1 MCSHRPR
8 RPSPTRSRQQPRGDR
23 CYTDRVLTPG
33 HVIDGR
39 YEILGPL
46 GAGGM
51 GQIYRARRVR
61 LGDEVALKALLASDG
76 GSEAAERFLRESRAC
91 AQLRHP
97 NIVSILD
104 FDLDSEARPYLV
116 MELLSGPSLRDELD
130 LSGALGTA
138 RALEVLSVV
147 ASAVQLAHDHGI
159 THRDLKPANIV
170 AHRYGSGERVY
181 KVIDFGL
188 AALAAAPD
196 ATRLTLPFTFLGTM
210 AYAPPEQL
218 AGESVGPAADQYSLA
233 VVAYEMLTGRRPF
246 DAAEPMA
253 LAQQVMRGVIEAP
266 TSLRPVLPPD
276 LDGIIGRAMSRAP
289 ADRWPSVS
297 AFAEALSAALSTVAD
312 APPAA
317 GTLDGDGL
325 LSRYDLG
332 DVLGPGRFGSVVRRG
347 THRALSTPVAIR
359 HLKREGQPQWEALRG
374 RFLREARTLQV
385 RHQHLLHVRDYGED
399 SSGVFVVTDLVDGP
413 SLREV
418 IAGGPL
424 PWVRA
429 RRLILQMTDAASAL
443 HQHGGLL
450 TGVNPDTIRVT
461 GDAASER
468 LVLTTGGIRALADVL
483 ATLRE
488 GQLRGQEASDQ
499 ELPYLAPEVL
509 TGRAP
514 DQRTDLFTLGV
525 VAHQLVTGRVP
536 FQGPTL
542 PELIGRMLT
551 EAPEGVPAGDVPA
564 AAVAALLR
572 CVSVDPGARGSLDDL
587 RNAVRSST
595 PTA

>member
-1 MCSHRPR
+1 MLP
-8 RPSPTRSRQQPRGDR
+8 
-23 CYTDRVLTPG
+23 PG
-33 HVIDGR
+33 HLIDGR

-51 GQIYRARRVR
+51 GQIYRARRVK
-61 LGDEVALKALLASDG
+61 LGDEVALKALLSSDG
-76 GSEAAERFLRESRAC
+76 GEEAAERFLRESRAC

-97 NIVSILD
+97 NIVAILD
-104 FDLDSEARPYLV
+104 FDVDAEGRPFLV

-130 LSGALGTA
+130 LGGALGPTHT
-138 RALEVLSVV
+138 LEVLDVV
-147 ASAVQLAHDHGI
+147 ASAVQLAHDRGI

-196 ATRLTLPFTFLGTM
+196 ATRLTLPFTFLGTI

-218 AGESVGPAADQYSLA
+218 AGEAVGPAADQYALA

-246 DAAEPMA
+246 MAAEPMM
-253 LAQQVMRGVIEAP
+253 LAQQVMQGAVAAP
-266 TSLRPVLPPD
+266 TSLRPALPSAVD
-276 LDGIIGRAMSRAP
+276 AILARAMARAP
-289 ADRWPSVS
+289 GDRWPSVS
-297 AFAEALSAALSTVAD
+297 AFAAALSGALAT
-312 APPAA
+312 APATAPAGA
-317 GTLDGDGL
+317 GPIDGDGL

-347 THRALSTPVAIR
+347 THRALAIPVAIR
-359 HLKREGQPQWEALRG
+359 HLKRAGQPQWEALRG

-385 RHQHLLHVRDYGED
+385 RHPHLLHVRDFGED
-399 SSGVFVVTDLVDGP
+399 ASGVFVVTDLVDGP

-418 IAGGPL
+418 LAGGPL
-424 PWVRA
+424 PWRRA
-429 RRLILQMTDAASAL
+429 RRLILQMTDAAGAL
-443 HQHGGLL
+443 HQNGGLL

-461 GDAASER
+461 GDAATER

-483 ATLRE
+483 ATMRE
-488 GQLRGQEASDQ
+488 SQLRGEEGDDL

-514 DQRTDLFTLGV
+514 DARTDLFTLGV
-525 VAHQLVTGRVP
+525 MAYQLVTGR
-536 FQGPTL
+536 L
-542 PELIGRMLT
+542 PYQAPSLPALIGQMLT
-551 EAPEGVPAGDVPA
+551 TVPTAFTPDEAPA
-564 AAVAALLR
+564 AASAAILR
-572 CVSVDPGARGSLDDL
+572 CLSAAPDARGALADMQT
-587 RNAVRSST
+587 ST
-595 PTA
+595 RPI

>member
-1 MCSHRPR
+1 MLP
-8 RPSPTRSRQQPRGDR
+8 
-23 CYTDRVLTPG
+23 PG

-61 LGDEVALKALLASDG
+61 LGDEVALKALLSSDG
-76 GSEAAERFLRESRAC
+76 GPDAAERFLRESRAC

-104 FDLDSEARPYLV
+104 FDVDGEARPFLV

-130 LSGALGTA
+130 LSGALGAA
-138 RALEVLSVV
+138 RALEVLGVV

-188 AALAAAPD
+188 ASLATVPD
-196 ATRLTLPFTFLGTM
+196 ATRLTLPFTFLGTI

-218 AGESVGPAADQYSLA
+218 AGESVGPAADQYSLG
-233 VVAYEMLTGRRPF
+233 VVAYELLTGRRPF
-246 DAAEPMA
+246 DAVEPLA
-253 LAQQVMRGVIEAP
+253 LAHQVMRGVVEPP
-266 TSLRPVLPPD
+266 TAVRPALPPD
-276 LDGIIGRAMSRAP
+276 VDRVIGRAMSRAP

-297 AFAEALSAALSTVAD
+297 AFAEALTVALSTVAD
-312 APPAA
+312 APAA
-317 GTLDGDGL
+317 GPGTLDGDGL

-385 RHQHLLHVRDYGED
+385 RHQHLLHVRDFGED
-399 SSGVFVVTDLVDGP
+399 SSGVFVVTDLVVGP
-413 SLREV
+413 SLRDV
-418 IAGGPL
+418 IADGPL
-424 PWVRA
+424 PWLRA
-429 RRLILQMTDAASAL
+429 RRLILQMTDAAEAL
-443 HQHGGLL
+443 HQHEGLL

-461 GDAASER
+461 GDAGSER
-468 LVLTTGGIRALADVL
+468 VVLTTGGIRALADVL
-483 ATLRE
+483 ATMRE
-488 GQLRGQEASDQ
+488 EQLRGQEASDL

-514 DQRTDLFTLGV
+514 DERTDLFTLGV
-525 VAHQLVTGRVP
+525 VAYQLVTGRVP
-536 FQGPTL
+536 FQAATL
-542 PELIGRMLT
+542 PELIGQMLT
-551 EAPEGVPAGDVPA
+551 VAPAGVPAGEVPSA
-564 AAVAALLR
+564 SAGAILR
-572 CVSVDPGARGSLDDL
+572 CVSVDPGARGTLEDL
-587 RNAVRSST
+587 RAAVRTSLTTS
-595 PTA
+595 

>member
-1 MCSHRPR
+1 M
-8 RPSPTRSRQQPRGDR
+8 
-23 CYTDRVLTPG
+23 LTPG

-61 LGDEVALKALLASDG
+61 LGDEVALKALLSSDG
-76 GSEAAERFLRESRAC
+76 GADAAERFLRESRAC

-104 FDLDSEARPYLV
+104 FDVDGEARPFLV

-130 LSGALGTA
+130 LSGALGAA
-138 RALEVLSVV
+138 RSLEVLSVV

-188 AALAAAPD
+188 ASLATVPD
-196 ATRLTLPFTFLGTM
+196 ATRLTLPFTFLGTL

-218 AGESVGPAADQYSLA
+218 AGEPVGPEADQYSLA

-246 DAAEPMA
+246 DAVEPMA
-253 LAQQVMRGVIEAP
+253 LAQQVMQGVTELP
-266 TSLRPVLPPD
+266 TSVRPALPPD
-276 LDGIIGRAMSRAP
+276 VDRVIGRAMSRAP
-289 ADRWPSVS
+289 SDRWPSVS
-297 AFAEALSAALSTVAD
+297 AFAEALTAALSTVAD
-312 APPAA
+312 APPAGP
-317 GTLDGDGL
+317 GTLDGEGL

-359 HLKREGQPQWEALRG
+359 HLKRDGQPQWEALRG

-385 RHQHLLHVRDYGED
+385 RHQHLLHVRDFGED

-413 SLREV
+413 SLHEV

-424 PWVRA
+424 PWMRA
-429 RRLILQMTDAASAL
+429 RRLVLQMTDAAEAL
-443 HQHGGLL
+443 HQYGGLL
-450 TGVNPDTIRVT
+450 TGVNPHTIRVT
-461 GDAASER
+461 GAAGSER

-483 ATLRE
+483 ATMPE
-488 GQLRGQEASDQ
+488 DQLRGQEVSDL

-509 TGRAP
+509 IGRAP
-514 DQRTDLFTLGV
+514 DERTDLFTLGV
-525 VAHQLVTGRVP
+525 VAYQLVTGHLP
-536 FQGPTL
+536 FQAPTL
-542 PELIGRMLT
+542 PELIGQMLT
-551 EAPEGVPAGDVPA
+551 APPVGVAAVGVPTA
-564 AAVAALLR
+564 AAASILR
-572 CVSVDPGARGSLDDL
+572 CVSVDPGARGTLEDL
-587 RNAVRSST
+587 RAAARTS
-595 PTA
+595 PTTA

>member
-1 MCSHRPR
+1 MLP
-8 RPSPTRSRQQPRGDR
+8 
-23 CYTDRVLTPG
+23 PG

-61 LGDEVALKALLASDG
+61 LGDEVALKALLSSDG
-76 GSEAAERFLRESRAC
+76 GPDAAERFLRESRAC

-104 FDLDSEARPYLV
+104 FDVDGEARPFLV

-130 LSGALGTA
+130 LSGALGAA
-138 RALEVLSVV
+138 RALEVLGVV

-188 AALAAAPD
+188 ASLATVPD
-196 ATRLTLPFTFLGTM
+196 ATRLTLPFTFLGTI

-218 AGESVGPAADQYSLA
+218 AGESVGPAADQYSLG
-233 VVAYEMLTGRRPF
+233 VVAYELLTGRRPF
-246 DAAEPMA
+246 DAVEPMA
-253 LAQQVMRGVIEAP
+253 LAHQVMRGVVEPP
-266 TSLRPVLPPD
+266 TAVRPALPPD
-276 LDGIIGRAMSRAP
+276 VDRVIGRAMSRAP

-297 AFAEALSAALSTVAD
+297 AFAEALTVALSTVAD
-312 APPAA
+312 APAA
-317 GTLDGDGL
+317 GPGTLDGDGL

-385 RHQHLLHVRDYGED
+385 RHQHLLHVRDFGED
-399 SSGVFVVTDLVDGP
+399 SSGVFVVTDLVVGP
-413 SLREV
+413 SLRDV
-418 IAGGPL
+418 IADGPL
-424 PWVRA
+424 PWLRA
-429 RRLILQMTDAASAL
+429 RRLILQMTDAAEAL
-443 HQHGGLL
+443 HQHEGLL

-461 GDAASER
+461 GDAGSER
-468 LVLTTGGIRALADVL
+468 VVLTTGGIRALADVL
-483 ATLRE
+483 ATMRE
-488 GQLRGQEASDQ
+488 EQLRGQEASDL

-514 DQRTDLFTLGV
+514 DERTDLFTLGV
-525 VAHQLVTGRVP
+525 VAYQLVTGRVP
-536 FQGPTL
+536 FQAATL
-542 PELIGRMLT
+542 PELIGQMLT
-551 EAPEGVPAGDVPA
+551 VAPAGVPAGEVPSA
-564 AAVAALLR
+564 AAGAILR
-572 CVSVDPGARGSLDDL
+572 CVSVDPGARGTLEDL
-587 RNAVRSST
+587 RAAVRTSLTTS
-595 PTA
+595 

>member
-1 MCSHRPR
+1 MLP
-8 RPSPTRSRQQPRGDR
+8 
-23 CYTDRVLTPG
+23 PG

-61 LGDEVALKALLASDG
+61 LGDEVALKALLSSDG
-76 GSEAAERFLRESRAC
+76 GPDAAERFLRESRAC

-104 FDLDSEARPYLV
+104 FDVDGEARPFLV

-130 LSGALGTA
+130 LSGALGAA
-138 RALEVLSVV
+138 RALEVLGVV

-188 AALAAAPD
+188 ASLATVPD
-196 ATRLTLPFTFLGTM
+196 ATRLTLPFTFLGTI

-218 AGESVGPAADQYSLA
+218 AGESVGPAADQYSLG
-233 VVAYEMLTGRRPF
+233 VVAYEQLTGRRPF
-246 DAAEPMA
+246 DAVEPMA
-253 LAQQVMRGVIEAP
+253 LAHQVMRGVVEPP
-266 TSLRPVLPPD
+266 TAVRPALPPD
-276 LDGIIGRAMSRAP
+276 VDRVIGRAMSRAP

-297 AFAEALSAALSTVAD
+297 AFAEALTVALSTVAD
-312 APPAA
+312 APAA
-317 GTLDGDGL
+317 GPGTLDGDGL

-385 RHQHLLHVRDYGED
+385 RHQHLLHVRDFGED
-399 SSGVFVVTDLVDGP
+399 SSGVFVVTDLVVGP
-413 SLREV
+413 SLRDV
-418 IAGGPL
+418 IADGPL
-424 PWVRA
+424 PWLRA
-429 RRLILQMTDAASAL
+429 RRLILQMTDAAEAL
-443 HQHGGLL
+443 HQHEGLL

-461 GDAASER
+461 GDAGSER
-468 LVLTTGGIRALADVL
+468 VVLTTGGIRALADVL
-483 ATLRE
+483 ATMRE
-488 GQLRGQEASDQ
+488 EQLRGQEASDL

-514 DQRTDLFTLGV
+514 DERTDLFTLGV
-525 VAHQLVTGRVP
+525 VAYQLVTGRVP
-536 FQGPTL
+536 FQAATL
-542 PELIGRMLT
+542 PELIGQMLT
-551 EAPEGVPAGDVPA
+551 VAPAGVPAGEVPSA
-564 AAVAALLR
+564 AAGAILR
-572 CVSVDPGARGSLDDL
+572 CVSVDPGARGTLEDL
-587 RNAVRSST
+587 RAAVRTSLTTS
-595 PTA
+595 

>member
-1 MCSHRPR
+1 MLS
-8 RPSPTRSRQQPRGDR
+8 
-23 CYTDRVLTPG
+23 PG

-61 LGDEVALKALLASDG
+61 LGDEVALKALLTSDG
-76 GSEAAERFLRESRAC
+76 GTDAAERFLRESRAC

-104 FDLDSEARPYLV
+104 FDVDAEARPFLV

-130 LSGALGTA
+130 LSGALGAA
-138 RALEVLSVV
+138 RALEVLGVV

-188 AALAAAPD
+188 ASVATVPD
-196 ATRLTLPFTFLGTM
+196 ATRLTLPFTFLGTI

-218 AGESVGPAADQYSLA
+218 AAESVGPAADQYSLA

-246 DAAEPMA
+246 DAVEPMA
-253 LAQQVMRGVIEAP
+253 LAQQVMQGVVEPP
-266 TSLRPVLPPD
+266 TSVRPALPAD
-276 LDGIIGRAMSRAP
+276 VDSVIARAMSRVP

-297 AFAEALSAALSTVAD
+297 VFAEALTAALSAAAD
-312 APPAA
+312 APAGP

-359 HLKREGQPQWEALRG
+359 YLKREGQPQWEALRG
-374 RFLREARTLQV
+374 RFLRESRTLQV
-385 RHQHLLHVRDYGED
+385 RHQHLLHVRDFGED

-413 SLREV
+413 SLRDV

-424 PWVRA
+424 PWMRV
-429 RRLILQMTDAASAL
+429 RRLILQMTDAAEAL
-443 HQHGGLL
+443 HRHGGLL
-450 TGVNPDTIRVT
+450 TGVNPDTIRVAS
-461 GDAASER
+461 DAGSER
-468 LVLTTGGIRALADVL
+468 VVLTTGGIRALADVL
-483 ATLRE
+483 ATLPE
-488 GQLRGQEASDQ
+488 EQLRGEEASDL

-514 DQRTDLFTLGV
+514 DVRTDLFTLGV
-525 VAHQLVTGRVP
+525 VAYQLVTGCVP
-536 FQGPTL
+536 FQAPTL
-542 PELIGRMLT
+542 PELIGQMLT
-551 EAPEGVPAGDVPA
+551 VPPAGVPSGEVPPA
-564 AAVAALLR
+564 AAAAMLR
-572 CVSVDPGARGSLDDL
+572 CLSVDPGARGTLADL
-587 RNAVRSST
+587 RAAVRT
-595 PTA
+595 TA

>member
-1 MCSHRPR
+1 MLP
-8 RPSPTRSRQQPRGDR
+8 
-23 CYTDRVLTPG
+23 PG
-33 HVIDGR
+33 HVIAGR

-61 LGDEVALKALLASDG
+61 LGDEVALKALLSSG
-76 GSEAAERFLRESRAC
+76 GSPEAAERFLRESRAC

-104 FDLDSEARPYLV
+104 FDVDGEARPFLV

-130 LSGALGTA
+130 LSGALGAA
-138 RALEVLSVV
+138 RALEVLGVV

-188 AALAAAPD
+188 ASLATVPD
-196 ATRLTLPFTFLGTM
+196 ATRLTLPFTFLGTI

-233 VVAYEMLTGRRPF
+233 VVAYELLTGRRPF
-246 DAAEPMA
+246 DAVEPMA
-253 LAQQVMRGVIEAP
+253 LAHQVMRGVVEPP
-266 TSLRPVLPPD
+266 TTVRPALPPD
-276 LDGIIGRAMSRAP
+276 VDRVIGRAMSRAP
-289 ADRWPSVS
+289 TDRWPSVS
-297 AFAEALSAALSTVAD
+297 AFAEALTAALSTVAD
-312 APPAA
+312 APAA
-317 GTLDGDGL
+317 GPGTLDGDGL

-385 RHQHLLHVRDYGED
+385 RHQHLLHVRDFGED
-399 SSGVFVVTDLVDGP
+399 SSGVFVVTDLVAGP
-413 SLREV
+413 SLRDV
-418 IAGGPL
+418 IADGPL
-424 PWVRA
+424 PWLRA
-429 RRLILQMTDAASAL
+429 RRLILQMTEAAEAL
-443 HQHGGLL
+443 HQHEGLL

-461 GDAASER
+461 GEGESER
-468 LVLTTGGIRALADVL
+468 VVLTTGGIRALADVL
-483 ATLRE
+483 ATMRE
-488 GQLRGQEASDQ
+488 EQLRGQEASDL

-514 DQRTDLFTLGV
+514 DERTDLFTLGV
-525 VAHQLVTGRVP
+525 VAYQLVTGRVP
-536 FQGPTL
+536 FQAATL
-542 PELIGRMLT
+542 PELIGQMLT
-551 EAPEGVPAGDVPA
+551 VAPAGVPAGEVPSA
-564 AAVAALLR
+564 AAGAILL
-572 CVSVDPGARGSLDDL
+572 CVSVDPGARGTLEDL
-587 RNAVRSST
+587 RAAVRTSLTTS
-595 PTA
+595 

>member
-1 MCSHRPR
+1 MLP
-8 RPSPTRSRQQPRGDR
+8 
-23 CYTDRVLTPG
+23 PG
-33 HVIDGR
+33 HLIDGR

-51 GQIYRARRVR
+51 GQIYRARRVK
-61 LGDEVALKALLASDG
+61 LGDEVALKALLSSDG
-76 GSEAAERFLRESRAC
+76 GEEAAERFLRESRAC

-97 NIVSILD
+97 NIVAILD
-104 FDLDSEARPYLV
+104 FDVDAEGRPFLV

-130 LSGALGTA
+130 LGGALGPTHT
-138 RALEVLSVV
+138 LEVLDVV
-147 ASAVQLAHDHGI
+147 ASAVQLAHDRGI

-196 ATRLTLPFTFLGTM
+196 ATRLTLPFTFLGTI

-218 AGESVGPAADQYSLA
+218 AGEAVGPAADQYALA

-246 DAAEPMA
+246 MAAEPMM
-253 LAQQVMRGVIEAP
+253 LAQQVMQGAVAAP
-266 TSLRPVLPPD
+266 TSLRPALPSAVD
-276 LDGIIGRAMSRAP
+276 AILARAMARAP
-289 ADRWPSVS
+289 GDRWPSVS
-297 AFAEALSAALSTVAD
+297 AFAAALSGALAT
-312 APPAA
+312 APATAPAGA
-317 GTLDGDGL
+317 GTIDGDGL

-347 THRALSTPVAIR
+347 THRALAIPVAIR
-359 HLKREGQPQWEALRG
+359 HLKRAGQPQWEALRG

-385 RHQHLLHVRDYGED
+385 RHPHLLHVRDFGED
-399 SSGVFVVTDLVDGP
+399 ASGVFVVTDLVDGP

-418 IAGGPL
+418 LAGGPL
-424 PWVRA
+424 PWRRA
-429 RRLILQMTDAASAL
+429 RRLILQMTDAAGAL
-443 HQHGGLL
+443 HQNGGLL

-461 GDAASER
+461 GDAATER

-483 ATLRE
+483 ATMRE
-488 GQLRGQEASDQ
+488 SQLRGEEGDDL

-514 DQRTDLFTLGV
+514 DARTDLFTLGV
-525 VAHQLVTGRVP
+525 MAYQLVTGR
-536 FQGPTL
+536 L
-542 PELIGRMLT
+542 PYQAPSLPALIGQMLT
-551 EAPEGVPAGDVPA
+551 TVPTAFTPDEAPA
-564 AAVAALLR
+564 AASAAILR
-572 CVSVDPGARGSLDDL
+572 CLSAAPDARGALADMQT
-587 RNAVRSST
+587 ST
-595 PTA
+595 RPI

>member
-1 MCSHRPR
+1 MLP
-8 RPSPTRSRQQPRGDR
+8 
-23 CYTDRVLTPG
+23 PG

-61 LGDEVALKALLASDG
+61 LGDEVALKALLSSDG
-76 GSEAAERFLRESRAC
+76 GPDAAERFLRESRAC

-104 FDLDSEARPYLV
+104 FDVDGEARPFLV

-130 LSGALGTA
+130 LSGALGAA
-138 RALEVLSVV
+138 RALEVLGVV

-188 AALAAAPD
+188 ASLATVPD
-196 ATRLTLPFTFLGTM
+196 ATRLTLPFTFLGTI

-246 DAAEPMA
+246 DAVEPMA
-253 LAQQVMRGVIEAP
+253 LAHQVMRGVVEPP
-266 TSLRPVLPPD
+266 TAVRPALPPD
-276 LDGIIGRAMSRAP
+276 VDRVIGRAMSRAP

-297 AFAEALSAALSTVAD
+297 AFAEALTVALSTVAD
-312 APPAA
+312 APAA
-317 GTLDGDGL
+317 GPGTLDGDGL

-385 RHQHLLHVRDYGED
+385 RHQHLLHVRDFGED
-399 SSGVFVVTDLVDGP
+399 SSGVFVVTDLVVGP
-413 SLREV
+413 SLRDV
-418 IAGGPL
+418 IADGPL
-424 PWVRA
+424 PWLRA
-429 RRLILQMTDAASAL
+429 RRLILQMTDAAEAL
-443 HQHGGLL
+443 HQHEGLL

-461 GDAASER
+461 GDAGSER
-468 LVLTTGGIRALADVL
+468 VVLTTGGIRALADVL
-483 ATLRE
+483 ATMRE
-488 GQLRGQEASDQ
+488 EQLRGQEASDL

-514 DQRTDLFTLGV
+514 DERTDLFTLGV
-525 VAHQLVTGRVP
+525 VAYQLVTGRVP
-536 FQGPTL
+536 FQAATL
-542 PELIGRMLT
+542 PELIGQMLT
-551 EAPEGVPAGDVPA
+551 VAPAGVPAGEVPSA
-564 AAVAALLR
+564 AAGAILR
-572 CVSVDPGARGSLDDL
+572 CVSVDPGARGTLEDL
-587 RNAVRSST
+587 RAAVRTSLTTS
-595 PTA
+595 

>member
-1 MCSHRPR
+1 MLP
-8 RPSPTRSRQQPRGDR
+8 
-23 CYTDRVLTPG
+23 PG

-61 LGDEVALKALLASDG
+61 LGDEVALKALLSSDG
-76 GSEAAERFLRESRAC
+76 GPDAAERFLRESRAC

-104 FDLDSEARPYLV
+104 FDVDGEARPFLV

-130 LSGALGTA
+130 LSGALGAA
-138 RALEVLSVV
+138 RALEVLGVV

-188 AALAAAPD
+188 ASLATVPD
-196 ATRLTLPFTFLGTM
+196 ATRLTLPFTFLGTI

-218 AGESVGPAADQYSLA
+218 AGESVGPAADQYSLG
-233 VVAYEMLTGRRPF
+233 VVAYELLTGRRPF
-246 DAAEPMA
+246 DAVEPLA
-253 LAQQVMRGVIEAP
+253 LAHQVMRGVVEPP
-266 TSLRPVLPPD
+266 TAVRPALPPD
-276 LDGIIGRAMSRAP
+276 VDRVIGRAMSRAP

-297 AFAEALSAALSTVAD
+297 AFAEALTVALSTVAD
-312 APPAA
+312 APAA
-317 GTLDGDGL
+317 GPGTLDGDGL

-385 RHQHLLHVRDYGED
+385 RHQHLLHVRDFGED
-399 SSGVFVVTDLVDGP
+399 SSGVFVVTDLVVGP
-413 SLREV
+413 SLRDV
-418 IAGGPL
+418 IADGPL
-424 PWVRA
+424 PWLRA
-429 RRLILQMTDAASAL
+429 RRLILQMTDAAEAL
-443 HQHGGLL
+443 HQHEGLL

-461 GDAASER
+461 GDAGSER
-468 LVLTTGGIRALADVL
+468 VVLTTGGIRALADVL
-483 ATLRE
+483 ATMRE
-488 GQLRGQEASDQ
+488 EQLRGQEASDL

-514 DQRTDLFTLGV
+514 DERTDLFTLGV
-525 VAHQLVTGRVP
+525 VAYQLVTGRVP
-536 FQGPTL
+536 FQAATL
-542 PELIGRMLT
+542 PELIGQMLT
-551 EAPEGVPAGDVPA
+551 VAPAGVPAGEVPSA
-564 AAVAALLR
+564 AAGAILR
-572 CVSVDPGARGSLDDL
+572 CVSVDPGARGTLEDL
-587 RNAVRSST
+587 RAAVRTSLTTS
-595 PTA
+595 

>member
-1 MCSHRPR
+1 M
-8 RPSPTRSRQQPRGDR
+8 
-23 CYTDRVLTPG
+23 LLPG
-33 HVIDGR
+33 HVIAGR

-61 LGDEVALKALLASDG
+61 LGDEVALKALLSSG
-76 GSEAAERFLRESRAC
+76 GSPEAAERFLRESRAC

-104 FDLDSEARPYLV
+104 FDVDGEARPFLV

-130 LSGALGTA
+130 LSGALGAA
-138 RALEVLSVV
+138 RALEVLGVV

-188 AALAAAPD
+188 ASLATVPD
-196 ATRLTLPFTFLGTM
+196 ATRLTLPFTFLGTI

-218 AGESVGPAADQYSLA
+218 AGELVGPAADQYSLA
-233 VVAYEMLTGRRPF
+233 VVAYELLTGRRPF
-246 DAAEPMA
+246 DAVEPMA
-253 LAQQVMRGVIEAP
+253 LAHQVMRGVVEPP
-266 TSLRPVLPPD
+266 TTVRPALPPD
-276 LDGIIGRAMSRAP
+276 VDRVIGRAMSRAP
-289 ADRWPSVS
+289 TDRWPSVS
-297 AFAEALSAALSTVAD
+297 AFAEALTAALSTVAD
-312 APPAA
+312 APAA
-317 GTLDGDGL
+317 SPGTLDGDGL

-385 RHQHLLHVRDYGED
+385 RHQHLLHVRDFGED
-399 SSGVFVVTDLVDGP
+399 SSGVFVVTDLVAGP
-413 SLREV
+413 SLRDV
-418 IAGGPL
+418 IADGPL
-424 PWVRA
+424 PWLRA
-429 RRLILQMTDAASAL
+429 RRLILQMTEAAEAL
-443 HQHGGLL
+443 HQHEGLL

-461 GDAASER
+461 GDGESER
-468 LVLTTGGIRALADVL
+468 VVLTTGGIRALADVL
-483 ATLRE
+483 ATMRE
-488 GQLRGQEASDQ
+488 EQLRGQEASDL

-514 DQRTDLFTLGV
+514 DERTDLFTLGV
-525 VAHQLVTGRVP
+525 VAYQLVTGRVP
-536 FQGPTL
+536 FQAATL
-542 PELIGRMLT
+542 PELIGQMLT
-551 EAPEGVPAGDVPA
+551 VAPAGVPAGEVPSA
-564 AAVAALLR
+564 AARAILL
-572 CVSVDPGARGSLDDL
+572 CVSVDPGARGTLEDL
-587 RNAVRSST
+587 RAAVRTSL
-595 PTA
+595 TAS